1 MATYDHYETLKV
13 EVADHIAVV
22 TMNRPD
28 VKNAV
33 NEVLHEEIGNI
44 FYDLAVDDAVHVV
57 VLTGAGD
64 TFCSGG
70 SAHDLIHAEP
80 IHFTYEWM
88 RFMRRL
94 VTAQLE
100 MDQPVI
106 CALNGDAV
114 GVGATI
120 ALYCDIII
128 GADGAKIYD
137 PHVTHEGIAAGDG
150 GFLMWIMQLGVVRAK
165 YHLMTGAPLT
175 AREAA
180 DAGLINECLPAADV
194 MPRAMELAR
203 QLADGPGLAIRATK
217 RIVNKVVEIL
227 GAGSLEYAGEKERVT
242 LYSADFKEAVTAQVE
257 EREPTFRNR

>member
-1 MATYDHYETLKV
+1 MSTYDHYETLKV
-13 EVADHIAVV
+13 EVADQIAVV
-22 TMNRPD
+22 TINRPD
-28 VKNAV
+28 VKNAI
-33 NEVLHEEIGNI
+33 NAAMHEEIGNI
-44 FYDLAVDDAVHVV
+44 FYDLAVDESVHAVVI
-57 VLTGAGD
+57 TGAGD

-80 IHFTYEWM
+80 ADFTYEWM

-94 VTAQLE
+94 ATSQLE

-114 GVGATI
+114 GGGAMI
-120 ALYCDIII
+120 ALYCDIVI
-128 GADGAKIYD
+128 GADGAKISD
-137 PHVTHEGIAAGDG
+137 PHVTYEGIAAGTG
-150 GFLMWIMQLGVVRAK
+150 AFLPWIMQLGVVRAK

-180 DAGLINECLPAADV
+180 DAGLINECLPADDV

-203 QLADGPGLAIRATK
+203 QFADGPGLAIRATK
-217 RIVNKVVEIL
+217 RIINKVVEIL
-227 GAGSLEYAGEKERVT
+227 AVGTLEYAGEKERVT

-257 EREPTFRNR
+257 EREPTYQNR